1 MSKAQLGYLLLCD
14 AHAKVGEKDCV
25 LGIFNRIL
33 VRRFPTHHPQ
43 CYLAFELWADPG
55 KHEMKIFVRNTDEED
70 VVDPMGP
77 VEMQIGDSGQ
87 GSGAVQ
93 LRGLPLAKPGIYSF
107 VVAIDDIEVGARDLF
122 VEPAQGAQGAQG
134 GGQAPTAS

>member
-1 MSKAQLGYLLLCD
+1 MAKPQLGYLVLCD
-14 AHAKVGEKDCV
+14 AHAKVGEKDCI

-33 VRRFPTHHPQ
+33 VRRFPTQHPH

-55 KHEMKIFVRNTDEED
+55 KHDLRIFVRNTDEED

-77 VEMQIGDSGQ
+77 VEMEIGESGQ

-93 LRGLPLAKPGIYSF
+93 LKGLPLAKSGIYSF
-107 VVAIDDIEVGARDLF
+107 VVSIDGVDVGARDLF
-122 VEPAQGAQGAQG
+122 VEPAMV
-134 GGQAPTAS
+134 APAPQ

>member
-1 MSKAQLGYLLLCD
+1 MSKPQLGYLVLCD
-14 AHAKVGEKDCV
+14 AHAKVGEKDCI

-33 VRRFPTHHPQ
+33 VRSFPTTHPQ

-55 KHEMKIFVRNTDEED
+55 EHQLKIFVRNTDEKD
-70 VVDPMGP
+70 IVPAMGP

-93 LRGLPLAKPGIYSF
+93 LRGLPLEKAGIYSF
-107 VVAIDDIEVGARDLF
+107 VVAIDDKEIGARDLF
-122 VEPAQGAQGAQG
+122 VEPAQLGPS
-134 GGQAPTAS
+134 APPTRQL